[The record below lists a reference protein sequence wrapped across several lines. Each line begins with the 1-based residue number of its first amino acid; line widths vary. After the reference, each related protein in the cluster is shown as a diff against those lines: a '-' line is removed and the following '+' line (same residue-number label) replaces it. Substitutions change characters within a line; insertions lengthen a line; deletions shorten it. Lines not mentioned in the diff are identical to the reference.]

1 MNYIDTRDPIAV
13 AVVNAI
19 QTGDIP
25 KLTQLLAENPG
36 LSQARLGDNDPC
48 GMSRTLLHV
57 ATDWPGHYPN
67 IALTIKKLVEAGA
80 DVNARFSGPHIETPL
95 HWAASSDDNEA
106 LDTLID
112 AGANIEA
119 EGAVIAGGT
128 PLTDAR
134 AFGQWKAAHRLV
146 ELGAK
151 TNLTD
156 VATLGLMDRLESY
169 FTKESKPEAG
179 EIDRAFWGCCHGGQ
193 KVAAAFLLGQG
204 ANINWIP
211 DWENLSPLDAAQRE
225 GADELVEWL
234 RNRGA
239 KSAMELG

>member
-25 KLTQLLAENPG
+25 TLTQLLADNPG
-36 LSQARLGDNDPC
+36 LSKARLGDNDPC

-57 ATDWPGHYPN
+57 ATDWPGHFPN
-67 IALTIKKLVEAGA
+67 VAQTIKTLIDAGA
-80 DVNARFSGPHIETPL
+80 DVNAQFTGPHIETPL
-95 HWAASSDDNEA
+95 HWAASSDDIEA
-106 LDTLID
+106 LDALID

-119 EGAVIAGGT
+119 QGAVIAGGT

-134 AFGQWKAAHRLV
+134 AFGQWNAAHRLV
-146 ELGAK
+146 ELGAR

-156 VATLGLMDRLESY
+156 AATLGLMDRLEGY
-169 FTKESKPEAG
+169 FTENSRPEKG
-179 EIDRAFWGCCHGGQ
+179 EIDRAFWGSCHGGQ
-193 KVAAAFLLGQG
+193 KTAAAFLLEQG

-211 DWENLSPLDAAQRE
+211 DWENLSPLDAAHRE

-234 RNRGA
+234 QRQGA
-239 KSAMELG
+239 KSARELA